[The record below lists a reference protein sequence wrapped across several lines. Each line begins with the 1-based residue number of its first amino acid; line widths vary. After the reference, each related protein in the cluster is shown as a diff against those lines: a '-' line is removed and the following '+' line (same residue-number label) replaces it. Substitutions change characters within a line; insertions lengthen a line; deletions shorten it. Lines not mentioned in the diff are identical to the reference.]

1 MSATRQWL
9 VSALSRAAT
18 LVPIVIGLT
27 EAVGL
32 PRSSQIGKTMLLLAW
47 ILSSVTGVGV
57 LTGAAPNPVMV
68 DFRIGASQVQV
79 GYVDWPLYWFPY
91 TVRFSIG
98 LYFLATR
105 LFRFEFA
112 ELPGGSDYIAPP
124 S

>member
-1 MSATRQWL
+1 MSATHQWL

-18 LVPIVIGLT
+18 LVPIGIGLT

-32 PRSSQIGKTMLLLAW
+32 PRSSQIGKAMLLLAW
-47 ILSSVTGVGV
+47 ILPSVTGLGV

-68 DFRIGASQVQV
+68 DFLTGAGQVQV

-91 TVRFSIG
+91 TVLFSIG

-105 LFRFEFA
+105 LFRFEFP

-124 S
+124 P

>member
-1 MSATRQWL
+1 
-9 VSALSRAAT
+9 
-18 LVPIVIGLT
+18 
-27 EAVGL
+27 
-32 PRSSQIGKTMLLLAW
+32 MLLLAW
-47 ILSSVTGVGV
+47 ILPSVTGLGV

-68 DFRIGASQVQV
+68 DFLTGAGQVQV

-91 TVRFSIG
+91 TVLFSIG

-105 LFRFEFA
+105 LFRFEFP